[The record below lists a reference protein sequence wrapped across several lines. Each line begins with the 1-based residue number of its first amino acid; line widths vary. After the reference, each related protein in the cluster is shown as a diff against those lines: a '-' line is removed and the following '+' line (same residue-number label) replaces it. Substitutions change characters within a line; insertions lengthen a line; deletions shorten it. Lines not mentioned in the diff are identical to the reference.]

1 MRARRIRCHGAVTLI
16 VLLTAGQVCPFG
28 CGPDDSA
35 RAASGSKD
43 WKDTLADMA
52 GKITLGAEGGVL
64 YYAFDSLAD
73 PGKPV
78 DLIVRLML
86 LKKWQ
91 GIEGVTVE
99 FDLADKHLGKAK
111 TDKDGYA
118 RVAWT
123 PPQAGDY
130 KIMASITGVSDE
142 GNKKLLEL
150 EAASLLVAARAKDAK
165 FIVID
170 LDHTVVQSSF
180 FRVLTFGARP
190 MPGAAKVVTEL
201 AKSHSIIYLTHRPD
215 LLASKS
221 KDWLSDNGFPQAPLL
236 VSTLKEAF
244 GDSGKYKTGRIKTL
258 RKEFPGVNI
267 GIGDKF
273 SDAEAYVD
281 NGLQAY
287 LIPHYERDTD
297 DAEDLEKVAAN
308 VRKLDGRIHVVDNW
322 DEVRAGILQR
332 KTFPPKP
339 YADRLDA
346 KARKLRQERDRRR
359 RSRRDDD
366 DDDD

>member
-1 MRARRIRCHGAVTLI
+1 MTVHRFRCRTAAVLM

-28 CGPDDSA
+28 CGPDEPA
-35 RAASGSKD
+35 RAATGGQD

-52 GKITLGAEGGVL
+52 GKITLGAEGGLL

-78 DLIVRLML
+78 DLVVRLML
-86 LKKWQ
+86 LKKFQ

-130 KIMASITGVSDE
+130 KIMAAITGVSDE
-142 GNKKLLEL
+142 TGKKLLEL
-150 EAASLLVAARAKDAK
+150 EAASLLVAARPKATK
-165 FIVID
+165 FVVID
-170 LDHTVVQSSF
+170 LDHTVVASSF

-190 MPGAAKVVTEL
+190 MPGAAKAVTDL
-201 AKSHSIIYLTHRPD
+201 ARTYSVIYLTHRPD
-215 LLASKS
+215 LLTGKS
-221 KDWLSDNGFPQAPLL
+221 KDWLSENGFPRAPLL
-236 VSTLKEAF
+236 VSELKDVF
-244 GDSGKYKTGRIKTL
+244 DSGKYKTGRIKDL
-258 RKEFPGVNI
+258 RKEFPGLSI

-297 DAEDLEKVAAN
+297 DAKDLEKVAAQ
-308 VRKLDGRIHVVDNW
+308 VRKLDGRIQVVDNW
-322 DEVRAGILQR
+322 DEVRAGILQG
-332 KTFPPKP
+332 KKFAPKP
-339 YADRLDA
+339 FADRLDS
-346 KARKLRQERDRRR
+346 KARKLRQDRDRRR

-366 DDDD
+366 DDD